1 MIGSPRSTAAH
12 RRPTLNYRN
21 FRLVLAGV
29 SAVAIGILGSSPA
42 LASGVLPDNI
52 PQTTTFTDAN
62 ASTTMTIAFDGTHYW
77 STSGGGSGGTR
88 LREYDASGTLVASFA
103 PGLDFRSIFTNASG
117 QVFARAFN
125 SPVIYLQGS
134 PGVFAP
140 SVTLTGG
147 SLNAQSSVVLNS
159 AGDRYIAHSGS
170 TVLSWDLTGAL
181 VGTTTLV
188 GFGTLPGENSGPT
201 NRGIAAFSGM
211 WLSYIASSR
220 TLSAW
225 DPATGTRLGQGVLT
239 GAGTGFDS
247 AYSFSFARGQ
257 VYVVDSPGAAWR
269 GFALRSTSTVV
280 SCTPATVAV
289 GSPSTC
295 TATVT
300 DTGAGALSAPT
311 GSVSFTES
319 GGTFTGNPC
328 TLAAVNGSSSSCQ
341 VTYTGA
347 TMGSRVVTANYLG
360 GSHLPSSATATLTV
374 RARSTSSTLSCT
386 PASVAANGTTTCTAT
401 VADTDSGNKSAPT
414 GSVSFAGAAAGATFA
429 PTQCTLAPVGATT
442 TSSCSATYISAAN
455 GAGTTITASYS
466 GDTLHAAAVGSFTFA
481 PGLPAAGRF
490 QGGRPAG
497 TLSPWAA
504 LAMLVGAGGP
514 GTLALGLRRGR
525 PGRS

>member
-1 MIGSPRSTAAH
+1 MIGFPRSTAAH
-12 RRPTLNYRN
+12 RRSILNYRN
-21 FRLVLAGV
+21 FLLVLAGV
-29 SAVAIGILGSSPA
+29 PAIVVGILGSNTA

-52 PQTTTFTDAN
+52 PQTSTFTDAN
-62 ASTTMTIAFDGTHYW
+62 GVVTMGITFDGTHYW
-77 STSGGGSGGTR
+77 SVSGNNTSGNR
-88 LREYDASGTLVASFA
+88 LREYDASGTLVGSFA

-125 SPVIYLQGS
+125 SPVIYLQGL

-159 AGDRYIAHSGS
+159 AGDQYIAHSGS

-188 GFGTLPGENSGPT
+188 GFGTLAGENSSPT

-211 WLSYIASSR
+211 WLTYIASSR
-220 TLSAW
+220 TVSAW
-225 DPATGTRLGQGVLT
+225 DPATGTRLGQGILT

-257 VYVVDSPGAAWR
+257 VYVVDSAGTAWR
-269 GFALRSTSTVV
+269 GFALRPTTTVV
-280 SCTPATVAV
+280 SCTPATLAA

-300 DTGAGALSAPT
+300 DTGGGTLSAPT
-311 GSVSFTES
+311 GSVGFTES

-328 TLAAVNGSSSSCQ
+328 NLVAVNASSSSCQ
-341 VTYTGA
+341 VTYTGG
-347 TMGSRVVTANYLG
+347 TLGSRVVTANYPG
-360 GSHLPSSATATLTV
+360 GSHTPSSATATVTV
-374 RARSTSSTLSCT
+374 TARSTSSTLSCT
-386 PASVAANGTTTCTAT
+386 PASVAVNGTTTCTAT
-401 VADTDSGNKSAPT
+401 IADTDSGNKTAPT
-414 GSVSFAGAAAGATFA
+414 GTVSFSGAAAGSTFA

-442 TSSCSATYISAAN
+442 TSSCSATYTSAAN
-455 GAGTTITASYS
+455 GAGTTITASYG
-466 GDTLHAAAVGSFTFA
+466 GDALHAVAVGSFTFA

-490 QGGRPAG
+490 PGGPPPG
-497 TLSPWAA
+497 SSGPWAA
-504 LAMLVGAGGP
+504 LATIVGFG
-514 GTLALGLRRGR
+514 ALGAVALGMGRRR